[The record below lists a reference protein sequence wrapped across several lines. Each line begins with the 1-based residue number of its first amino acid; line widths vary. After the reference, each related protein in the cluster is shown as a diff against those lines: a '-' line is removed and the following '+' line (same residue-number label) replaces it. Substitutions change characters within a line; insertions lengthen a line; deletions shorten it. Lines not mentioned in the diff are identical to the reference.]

1 MDKIKKLLEK
11 NVDTIYP
18 SKKSLEKA
26 LRSGKKLKLYLGIDP
41 TASKLHLGH
50 TIAIRKLNEFASLGH
65 EAIFLVGDGTVLV
78 GDPSERNTGRKL
90 ITPEEVKKNIRSWKK
105 QMRPFLDFTKVKE
118 KHNADWLTKLTL
130 IDLIKIGS
138 KISAVQL
145 FKRDNFQKRLKKE
158 NTVWYH
164 ETMYPLLQGYDSVI
178 MDVDL
183 EIGGTDQTFNMLIGR
198 QLQKKFN
205 NREKYVLTTKM
216 IMGTDNKKMSKTSN
230 NCIWLDDSAENIYGK
245 LMSLP
250 DELIPSYFEAFT
262 EAELKQ
268 VQTMEKQI
276 TKGGVNPM
284 ALKKDLAFKIT
295 RQIHGQ
301 AKAKKAEADFEKVF
315 QQGKK
320 PDNIPGFR
328 VKQLSANPIS
338 PLDLLTETGL
348 ASSRSEAKRL
358 IRQKAVKI
366 NNQPVLDYGKDIQV
380 KADDIIQVGKKRWLK
395 ISSV

>member
-295 RQIHGQ
+295 HQIHGQ
-301 AKAKKAEADFEKVF
+301 VKAKKAEADFEKVF